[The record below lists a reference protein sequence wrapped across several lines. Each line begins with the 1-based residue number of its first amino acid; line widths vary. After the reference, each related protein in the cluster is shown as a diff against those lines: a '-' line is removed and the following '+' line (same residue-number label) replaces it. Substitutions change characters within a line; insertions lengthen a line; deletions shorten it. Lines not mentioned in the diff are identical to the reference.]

1 MKLGLMAMFKNEGHI
16 LYEFINHYMLEGV
29 DQFIL
34 IDDNSE
40 LIMEMIGS
48 TNEISKFIEK
58 VRPFGILELTRS
70 GVVSMALGLDY
81 IKK

>member
-34 IDDNSE
+34 IDDNSTDNYYE
-40 LIMEMIGS
+40 NNNKNS
-48 TNEISKFIEK
+48 NKIS
-58 VRPFGILELTRS
+58 S
-70 GVVSMALGLDY
+70 SSSMALRL
-81 IKK
+81 KEN

>member
-1 MKLGLMAMFKNEGHI
+1 
-16 LYEFINHYMLEGV
+16 
-29 DQFIL
+29 
-34 IDDNSE
+34 
-40 LIMEMIGS
+40 MEMIGS